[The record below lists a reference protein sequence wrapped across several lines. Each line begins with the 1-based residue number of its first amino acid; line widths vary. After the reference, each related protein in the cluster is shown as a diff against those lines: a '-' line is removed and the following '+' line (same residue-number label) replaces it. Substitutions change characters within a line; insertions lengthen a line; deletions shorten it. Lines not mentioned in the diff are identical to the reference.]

1 MSLLNGECLRKNT
14 ISGDCL
20 RLQANFR
27 MSDVPVLRL
36 EFMDNAEWDVASARD
51 KGMIAS
57 FLQPLDKPVTYRVM
71 SNRHWREW
79 RGYIQIF
86 DRGLTN

>member
-1 MSLLNGECLRKNT
+1 ME
-14 ISGDCL
+14 
-20 RLQANFR
+20 
-27 MSDVPVLRL
+27 
-36 EFMDNAEWDVASARD
+36 NAEWDVASARD